1 MNKDIKWLFIDK
13 KSKFYEETIDLVYE
27 ELFKDYNYSKETI
40 LAEKQNNGI
49 HIIAI
54 YDSKVVGHARL
65 FVENNIGMISQ
76 VAVKNGYRNLKI
88 GSGVIKNLVK
98 EAEKLELEFVEL
110 NSREDAIEFYE
121 KLGFFRNG
129 ELKKSVKTGLPLLNM
144 RKYVKSN
151 MKEINLNWSLDEIYK
166 SFDDE
171 EFKNDIN
178 KLDECI
184 KDINSWGASILK
196 RKDSHVKKLEEYIEK
211 RSDFEELSNKLE
223 IFINLS
229 LSVNTKDKEALRYSD
244 IIEKKLTEVVETFA
258 KVEKWISSID
268 SLDCIIEKSNI
279 LKEYKFLFGEIVEK
293 GKYILSEKE
302 ENIISNMKNT
312 GSSAWEKL
320 KDNLVSNLMV
330 EINGKEEP
338 LTVVLNMVYD
348 KDENVRKSAYEAEIK
363 SYKKIEEGV
372 AAALNGIKG
381 EVLTISNI
389 RGYKSPLHMTL
400 LHSRMDEESLN
411 AMLFAMEESLPVFR
425 KYLRKKA
432 ELLGH
437 KNGLPFYDLYAP
449 IVDCDMKFSYEEAGD
464 FVEKNFRSFS
474 ESLGN
479 YARKAIDN
487 RWIDVMPKEGKV
499 GGAFCEN
506 IHSIGESRF
515 LLNFGGSFSDVVTL
529 AHELGHGFH
538 GECLKNEKI
547 LNFDYPMP
555 IAETAS
561 TFCETI
567 IKNAAIKNASKKEAL
582 AILETEICDDTQV
595 IVDIYSRFLFEK
607 NLFEKRKESALSVE
621 EIKNLMI
628 DAQKE
633 AYGDGLDPNF
643 LHPYMWLWKP
653 HYYDADYNF
662 YNYPYAFGLL
672 FSKGLYAEYLKRGD
686 YFVKDYE
693 KLLSITGKNKL
704 EDVAKVMGIDIHN
717 VEFWRNSL
725 KLIED
730 NIEKFIEIS
739 KN

>member
-1 MNKDIKWLFIDK
+1 MD
-13 KSKFYEETIDLVYE
+13 
-27 ELFKDYNYSKETI
+27 
-40 LAEKQNNGI
+40 
-49 HIIAI
+49 
-54 YDSKVVGHARL
+54 
-65 FVENNIGMISQ
+65 
-76 VAVKNGYRNLKI
+76 
-88 GSGVIKNLVK
+88 
-98 EAEKLELEFVEL
+98 
-110 NSREDAIEFYE
+110 
-121 KLGFFRNG
+121 
-129 ELKKSVKTGLPLLNM
+129 
-144 RKYVKSN
+144 
-151 MKEINLNWSLDEIYK
+151 LNWSLSEIYK
-166 SFDDE
+166 SFKDE
-171 EFKNDIN
+171 EFINDIL
-178 KLDECI
+178 KLDKCI
-184 KDINSWGASILK
+184 EDIKNFGTTFFE
-196 RKDSHVKKLEEYIEK
+196 RRDSNIKKIEEYIKKCSKFEK
-211 RSDFEELSNKLE
+211 LSNKLE

-229 LSVNTKDKEALRYSD
+229 LSVNTKDKEALKYSD
-244 IIEKKLTEVVETFA
+244 ILEKKLTEVVETFA
-258 KVEKWISSID
+258 KIEKWISSLENL
-268 SLDCIIEKSNI
+268 SYIINQSSI
-279 LKEYKFLFGEIVEK
+279 LKEHEFFLFEIVEK
-293 GKYILSEKE
+293 GRYILSEKE

-312 GSSAWEKL
+312 GSSAWAKL

-330 EINGKEEP
+330 DINGKEEP
-338 LTVVLNMVYD
+338 LTVVLNMAYD
-348 KDENVRKSAYEAEIK
+348 KDEKVRKSAYEAEIK
-363 SYKKIEEGV
+363 SYKKVEEGV

-381 EVLTISNI
+381 EVITISNI
-389 RGYKSPLHMTL
+389 RGYKSPLQMTL
-400 LHSRMDEESLN
+400 LDSRMDEESLN
-411 AMLFAMEESLPVFR
+411 AMLSAMKESLPVFR
-425 KYLRKKA
+425 KYLRRKG

-449 IVDCDMKFSYEEAGD
+449 IVDCEMKFSYEEAGD

-479 YARKAIDN
+479 YARKAINN

-515 LLNFGGSFSDVVTL
+515 LLNFGGSFSDVVTM

-567 IKNAAIKNASKKEAL
+567 IKTAAIKNANKKEAL

-607 NLFEKRKESALSVE
+607 NLFEKRKECALSVE
-621 EIKNLMI
+621 EIKNLMLA
-628 DAQKE
+628 AQKE
-633 AYGDGLDPNF
+633 AYGDGLDQNF

-686 YFVKDYE
+686 SFIKDYE

-704 EDVAKVMGIDIHN
+704 EDVAKVMGINIHN
-717 VEFWRNSL
+717 IEFWRSSL
-725 KLIED
+725 KLIEE

-739 KN
+739 KS

>member
-1 MNKDIKWLFIDK
+1 M
-13 KSKFYEETIDLVYE
+13 
-27 ELFKDYNYSKETI
+27 ELS
-40 LAEKQNNGI
+40 
-49 HIIAI
+49 
-54 YDSKVVGHARL
+54 
-65 FVENNIGMISQ
+65 
-76 VAVKNGYRNLKI
+76 
-88 GSGVIKNLVK
+88 
-98 EAEKLELEFVEL
+98 
-110 NSREDAIEFYE
+110 
-121 KLGFFRNG
+121 
-129 ELKKSVKTGLPLLNM
+129 
-144 RKYVKSN
+144 
-151 MKEINLNWSLDEIYK
+151 WSLSEIYK
-166 SFDDE
+166 SFKDE
-171 EFKNDIN
+171 GFINDIL
-178 KLDECI
+178 KLDKCI
-184 KDINSWGASILK
+184 EDIKNFGTTFFE
-196 RKDSHVKKLEEYIEK
+196 RRDSNIKKIEEYIKK
-211 RSDFEELSNKLE
+211 RSKFEELSNKLE

-229 LSVNTKDKEALRYSD
+229 LSVNTKDKEALKYSD
-244 IIEKKLTEVVETFA
+244 ILEKKLTEVVETFA
-258 KVEKWISSID
+258 KIEKWISSLENL
-268 SLDCIIEKSNI
+268 SYIINQSSI
-279 LKEYKFLFGEIVEK
+279 LKEHEFFLFEIVEK
-293 GKYILSEKE
+293 GRYILSEKE

-312 GSSAWEKL
+312 GSSAWAKL

-330 EINGKEEP
+330 DINGKEEP
-338 LTVVLNMVYD
+338 LTVVLNMAYD
-348 KDENVRKSAYEAEIK
+348 KDEKVRKSAYEAEIK
-363 SYKKIEEGV
+363 SYKKVEEGV

-381 EVLTISNI
+381 EVITISNI
-389 RGYKSPLHMTL
+389 RGYKSPLQMTL
-400 LHSRMDEESLN
+400 LDSRMDEESLN
-411 AMLFAMEESLPVFR
+411 AMLSAMKENLPVFR
-425 KYLRKKA
+425 KYLRRKG

-449 IVDCDMKFSYEEAGD
+449 IVDCEMKFSYEEAGD

-479 YARKAIDN
+479 YARKAINN

-515 LLNFGGSFSDVVTL
+515 LLNFGGSFSDVVTM

-567 IKNAAIKNASKKEAL
+567 IKTAAIKNANKKEAL

-607 NLFEKRKESALSVE
+607 NLFEKRKECALSVE
-621 EIKNLMI
+621 EIKNLMLA
-628 DAQKE
+628 AQKE
-633 AYGDGLDPNF
+633 AYGDGLDQNF

-686 YFVKDYE
+686 SFIKDYE

-704 EDVAKVMGIDIHN
+704 EDVAKVMGINIHN
-717 VEFWRNSL
+717 IEFWRSSL
-725 KLIED
+725 KLIEE

-739 KN
+739 KS